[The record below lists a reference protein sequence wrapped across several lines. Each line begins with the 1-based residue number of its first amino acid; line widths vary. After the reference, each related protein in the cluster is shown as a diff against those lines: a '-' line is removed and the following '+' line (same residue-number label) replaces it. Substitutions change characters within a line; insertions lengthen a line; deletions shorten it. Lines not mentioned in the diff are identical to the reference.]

1 MKFDLSS
8 AKIRKYLVTGVLV
21 WVPVIITIAV
31 IAWGM
36 GILQGIFASVI
47 DAIAA
52 FLPTALADEFSKVKD
67 IPGLGV
73 ILVVLLLFFT
83 GMMAANFLGQWFFRL
98 IDSGLSRIPIIKSV
112 YGSVKQVSDTLFS
125 SSGQAFRKALLVQ
138 YPRAGVWTVA
148 FQTGTP
154 SGEVGSHRPEEC
166 VSVYVPTTPNPTSG
180 FFLIMKRSE
189 VIELSMSVDEALK
202 YIISM
207 GVVDPN
213 EKSSGKKASA
223 KNAEMI
229 QEQLKD
235 LAQLSETNEAN
246 ESPAPSTKTP
256 STTTPEQSKTHH

>member
-1 MKFDLSS
+1 MKFDLTS
-8 AKIRKYLVTGVLV
+8 AKIRKYLATGVLV

-47 DAIAA
+47 DTIAA
-52 FLPTALADEFSKVKD
+52 FLPTPLAEEISRVKD

-73 ILVVLLLFFT
+73 ILVILLLFFT
-83 GMMAANFLGQWFFRL
+83 GMMAANFLGQWFLRVM
-98 IDSGLSRIPIIKSV
+98 DSGLSRIPIIKSV

-154 SGEVGSHRPEEC
+154 SGQVAQNLPEEC

-189 VIELSMSVDEALK
+189 VIELDMSVDEALK

-207 GVVDPN
+207 GVVDL
-213 EKSSGKKASA
+213 EE
-223 KNAEMI
+223 KNAKKI
-229 QEQLKD
+229 LDKKTGKV
-235 LAQLSETNEAN
+235 L
-246 ESPAPSTKTP
+246 ESVPSPGEP
-256 STTTPEQSKTHH
+256 SIDPEQH

>member
-1 MKFDLSS
+1 MFNRLTS
-8 AKIRKYLVTGVLV
+8 AKIRNYLVTGILV
-21 WVPVIITIAV
+21 WVPVIITISV

-36 GILQGIFASVI
+36 GILQGIFTSVVDI
-47 DAIAA
+47 IVT
-52 FLPTALADEFSKVKD
+52 FLPANLASDVAKIKD

-73 ILVVLLLFFT
+73 ILVLLVLFIT
-83 GMMAANFLGQWFFRL
+83 GMMAANFLGQWFLRVM
-98 IDSGLSRIPIIKSV
+98 DSMLSNIPIIKSV

-154 SGEVGSHRPEEC
+154 SGQIATNIPHDC

-180 FFLIMKRSE
+180 FFLIMAKSD

-207 GVVDPN
+207 GVV
-213 EKSSGKKASA
+213 E
-223 KNAEMI
+223 
-229 QEQLKD
+229 L
-235 LAQLSETNEAN
+235 ET
-246 ESPAPSTKTP
+246 
-256 STTTPEQSKTHH
+256 STTQSLETSKF

>member
-1 MKFDLSS
+1 MRFDLSS
-8 AKIRKYLVTGVLV
+8 AKIRKYLATGVLV

-47 DAIAA
+47 DTIAA
-52 FLPTALADEFSKVKD
+52 FLPTPLAEELSRVKD

-83 GMMAANFLGQWFFRL
+83 GMMAANFLGQWLLRVM
-98 IDSGLSRIPIIKSV
+98 DSALSRIPIIKSV

-138 YPRAGVWTVA
+138 YPRAGCWTVA

-154 SGEVGSHRPEEC
+154 SGQVAQNLPEEC

-189 VIELSMSVDEALK
+189 VVELDMSVDEALK

-207 GVVDPN
+207 GVVDLD
-213 EKSSGKKASA
+213 EKSSLKKNTDKKPRPLPESPP
-223 KNAEMI
+223 
-229 QEQLKD
+229 
-235 LAQLSETNEAN
+235 TVNEAN
-246 ESPAPSTKTP
+246 TDT
-256 STTTPEQSKTHH
+256 QQ

>member
-8 AKIRKYLVTGVLV
+8 AKIRKYLATGVLV

-47 DAIAA
+47 DTIAA
-52 FLPTALADEFSKVKD
+52 FLPTPLAEELSRVKD

-83 GMMAANFLGQWFFRL
+83 GMMAANFLGQWLLRVM
-98 IDSGLSRIPIIKSV
+98 DSALSRIPIIKSV

-138 YPRAGVWTVA
+138 YPRAGCWTVA

-154 SGEVGSHRPEEC
+154 SGQVAQNLPEEC

-189 VIELSMSVDEALK
+189 VVELDMSVDEALK

-207 GVVDPN
+207 GVVDLD
-213 EKSSGKKASA
+213 EKSSLKKNMDKKPRPLPESPPTV
-223 KNAEMI
+223 
-229 QEQLKD
+229 D
-235 LAQLSETNEAN
+235 EAN
-246 ESPAPSTKTP
+246 IDT
-256 STTTPEQSKTHH
+256 QQ

>member
-1 MKFDLSS
+1 MKFELTS
-8 AKIRKYLVTGVLV
+8 AKIRKYLVTGILV

-36 GILQGIFASVI
+36 GILQGIFVSVI
-47 DAIAA
+47 DTIAA
-52 FLPTALADEFSKVKD
+52 FLPMPLAEEFTRVKD

-83 GMMAANFLGQWFFRL
+83 GMMAANFLGQWFLRVM
-98 IDSGLSRIPIIKSV
+98 DSGLSRIPIIKNV

-138 YPRAGVWTVA
+138 YPREGVWTVA

-154 SGEVGSHRPEEC
+154 SGQVAQNLPEEC
-166 VSVYVPTTPNPTSG
+166 ISVYIPTTPNPTSG

-189 VIELSMSVDEALK
+189 VVELDMSVDEALK

-207 GVVDPN
+207 GVVDPD
-213 EKSSGKKASA
+213 EKQSKKLDKRLA
-223 KNAEMI
+223 KNTTATDSSSKE
-229 QEQLKD
+229 
-235 LAQLSETNEAN
+235 SRPTNNHEYN
-246 ESPAPSTKTP
+246 SDSDVTP
-256 STTTPEQSKTHH
+256 Q

>member
-52 FLPTALADEFSKVKD
+52 FLPTALADEF
-67 IPGLGV
+67 
-73 ILVVLLLFFT
+73 T
-83 GMMAANFLGQWFFRL
+83 GMMAANFLGQWFLRVM
-98 IDSGLSRIPIIKSV
+98 DSGLSRIPIIKSV

-154 SGEVGSHRPEEC
+154 SGEVGSHLPEEC

-213 EKSSGKKASA
+213 EKSSGKKANA

-235 LAQLSETNEAN
+235 LAQLGETNE
-246 ESPAPSTKTP
+246 SRAPNTST
-256 STTTPEQSKTHH
+256 SEQSKTDH

>member
-1 MKFDLSS
+1 MKFELTS
-8 AKIRKYLVTGVLV
+8 AKIRKYLATGVLV

-36 GILQGIFASVI
+36 GILQGIFVSVI
-47 DAIAA
+47 DTIAA
-52 FLPTALADEFSKVKD
+52 FLPTPLADEFSRVKD

-83 GMMAANFLGQWFFRL
+83 GMMAANFLGQWFLRVM
-98 IDSGLSRIPIIKSV
+98 DSALSRIPIIKNV

-154 SGEVGSHRPEEC
+154 SGQVAQNLPEEC

-189 VIELSMSVDEALK
+189 VVELDMSVDEALK

-207 GVVDPN
+207 GVVDPDDKSVKRNLEKHPSKNTVPMQSLTPTAIDELHANPNWTQNQKN
-213 EKSSGKKASA
+213 E
-223 KNAEMI
+223 
-229 QEQLKD
+229 
-235 LAQLSETNEAN
+235 
-246 ESPAPSTKTP
+246 P
-256 STTTPEQSKTHH
+256 

>member
-83 GMMAANFLGQWFFRL
+83 GMMAANFLGQWFLRVM
-98 IDSGLSRIPIIKSV
+98 DSGLSRIPIIKSV

-154 SGEVGSHRPEEC
+154 SGEVGRHLPEEC

-207 GVVDPN
+207 GVVDLN
-213 EKSSGKKASA
+213 EKSSGKRANA

-235 LAQLSETNEAN
+235 LAQLSETNDN
-246 ESPAPSTKTP
+246 RAPTVP
-256 STTTPEQSKTHH
+256 SAAAPEQSKTDH

>member
-1 MKFDLSS
+1 
-8 AKIRKYLVTGVLV
+8 
-21 WVPVIITIAV
+21 
-31 IAWGM
+31 
-36 GILQGIFASVI
+36 
-47 DAIAA
+47 
-52 FLPTALADEFSKVKD
+52 
-67 IPGLGV
+67 
-73 ILVVLLLFFT
+73 
-83 GMMAANFLGQWFFRL
+83 MMAANFLGQWFLRVM
-98 IDSGLSRIPIIKSV
+98 DSGLSRIPIIKSV

-154 SGEVGSHRPEEC
+154 SGEVGRHLPEEC

-213 EKSSGKKASA
+213 EKSPGKKANA

-235 LAQLSETNEAN
+235 LAQLDETNE
-246 ESPAPSTKTP
+246 SRAPNTST
-256 STTTPEQSKTHH
+256 SEQSKTDH

>member
-1 MKFDLSS
+1 MRFDLSS
-8 AKIRKYLVTGVLV
+8 AKIRKYLATGVLV

-47 DAIAA
+47 DTIAA
-52 FLPTALADEFSKVKD
+52 FLPTPLAEELSRVKD

-83 GMMAANFLGQWFFRL
+83 GMMAANFLGQWLLRVM
-98 IDSGLSRIPIIKSV
+98 DSALSRIPIIKSV

-138 YPRAGVWTVA
+138 YPRAGCWTVA

-154 SGEVGSHRPEEC
+154 SGQVAQNLPEEC

-189 VIELSMSVDEALK
+189 VVELDMSVDEALK

-207 GVVDPN
+207 GVVDLD
-213 EKSSGKKASA
+213 EKSSLKKNMDKKPRPLPESPPTV
-223 KNAEMI
+223 
-229 QEQLKD
+229 D
-235 LAQLSETNEAN
+235 EAN
-246 ESPAPSTKTP
+246 IDT
-256 STTTPEQSKTHH
+256 QQ

>member
-1 MKFDLSS
+1 MRFDLSS
-8 AKIRKYLVTGVLV
+8 AKIRKYLATGVLV

-47 DAIAA
+47 DTIAA
-52 FLPTALADEFSKVKD
+52 FLPTPLAEELSRVKD

-83 GMMAANFLGQWFFRL
+83 GMMAANFLGQWLLRVM
-98 IDSGLSRIPIIKSV
+98 DSALSRIPIIKSV

-138 YPRAGVWTVA
+138 YPRAGCWTVA

-154 SGEVGSHRPEEC
+154 SGQVAQNLPEEC

-180 FFLIMKRSE
+180 FFLMMKKSD
-189 VIELSMSVDEALK
+189 VIELDMDVDEDLK

-207 GVVDPN
+207 GVV
-213 EKSSGKKASA
+213 A
-223 KNAEMI
+223 
-229 QEQLKD
+229 
-235 LAQLSETNEAN
+235 
-246 ESPAPSTKTP
+246 PAPRNCADKP
-256 STTTPEQSKTHH
+256 

>member
-1 MKFDLSS
+1 MKFQLST
-8 AKIRKYLVTGVLV
+8 AKIRKYLATGILV
-21 WVPVIITIAV
+21 WVPIIITIAV

-52 FLPTALADEFSKVKD
+52 FLPLPLADDVLKVKD

-83 GMMAANFLGQWFFRL
+83 GMMAANFLGQWFLRL
-98 IDSGLSRIPIIKSV
+98 MDSTLSRIPIIKSV

-154 SGEVGSHRPEEC
+154 SGQVAKNLPEEC

-180 FFLIMKRSE
+180 FFLIMKKTE
-189 VIELSMSVDEALK
+189 VVELDMSVDEALK

-207 GVVDPN
+207 GVVDPTDQ
-213 EKSSGKKASA
+213 KPTSKKPLSA
-223 KNAEMI
+223 VK
-229 QEQLKD
+229 
-235 LAQLSETNEAN
+235 
-246 ESPAPSTKTP
+246 PATIEDKPNY
-256 STTTPEQSKTHH
+256 H

>member
-83 GMMAANFLGQWFFRL
+83 GMMAANFLGQWFLRVMDSAVSHSHHQKRL
-98 IDSGLSRIPIIKSV
+98 RQRQASLRHSILEQRTSVSQSTFGTISARRRLDGGLSNR
-112 YGSVKQVSDTLFS
+112 Y
-125 SSGQAFRKALLVQ
+125 
-138 YPRAGVWTVA
+138 TV
-148 FQTGTP
+148 GR
-154 SGEVGSHRPEEC
+154 GR
-166 VSVYVPTTPNPTSG
+166 
-180 FFLIMKRSE
+180 
-189 VIELSMSVDEALK
+189 
-202 YIISM
+202 
-207 GVVDPN
+207 
-213 EKSSGKKASA
+213 
-223 KNAEMI
+223 
-229 QEQLKD
+229 
-235 LAQLSETNEAN
+235 
-246 ESPAPSTKTP
+246 
-256 STTTPEQSKTHH
+256 

>member
-1 MKFDLSS
+1 MNFDLSS
-8 AKIRKYLVTGVLV
+8 AKIRKYLATGVLV

-47 DAIAA
+47 DTIAA
-52 FLPTALADEFSKVKD
+52 FLPTPLAEELSRVKD

-83 GMMAANFLGQWFFRL
+83 GMMAANFLGQWLLRVM
-98 IDSGLSRIPIIKSV
+98 DSALSRIPIIKSV

-138 YPRAGVWTVA
+138 YPRAGCWTVA

-154 SGEVGSHRPEEC
+154 SGQVAQNLPEEC

-189 VIELSMSVDEALK
+189 VVELDMSVDEALK

-207 GVVDPN
+207 GVVDLD
-213 EKSSGKKASA
+213 EKSSLKKNMDKKPRPLPESPPTV
-223 KNAEMI
+223 
-229 QEQLKD
+229 D
-235 LAQLSETNEAN
+235 ETNID
-246 ESPAPSTKTP
+246 T
-256 STTTPEQSKTHH
+256 QQ